1 LSNNDDRR
9 FLTHSGSTGQAIA
22 TFDWSQHPIGE
33 LSSWTPAFRTSL
45 GMVLNSGFP
54 SYLMWGKEFFV
65 FYNDAYL
72 PILGNKVALGQGR
85 PLAELWSEI
94 ADAACEI
101 AERAFAGE
109 PQYFKDRPFIL
120 ERHGKPDEA
129 FFTFS
134 YSPIRDEA
142 GIVVGVLCTIVETTE
157 GVLSHELLK
166 ESQYR
171 LQISLDASGNIG
183 TWSYDPQTNTAVVD
197 SRFARLF
204 EVDAATAEGG
214 TQLERFTNMIHPD
227 DREAVIEGIAHA
239 IETEEK
245 YEAEYRIPQKSGE
258 MIWVAAIG
266 RIFKDSQTAQRRFAG
281 VAVDISARK
290 KIEKELFDAN
300 RRKDEFL
307 AMLAHE
313 LRNPLAPIRS
323 AADLLSIAKL
333 DEHQVKK
340 TSAIISRQVKHMTSL
355 IDDLLDVSR
364 VTRGL
369 VTLEKVE
376 LDIKR
381 IVADAVEQVRPL
393 MEARHHQFAVHMSPE
408 PTHVLGD
415 QKRLV
420 QVLANL
426 LNNAMKFTPEGGSVV
441 LRMEVN
447 PTHIYLTVEDNGIGM
462 SAETVDRAFDLFS
475 QAEPTSD
482 RTQGGLGIGLALVKT
497 LMELH
502 GGSVIASSAGVG
514 AGSQFKLCF
523 PRIDGMNG
531 QATKESVK
539 AVVPSSGL
547 RLLIVDDNEDAANV
561 LAMLLEAT
569 GHTVSVENDSK
580 KALERAR
587 IEVPDVCLLDIGL
600 PDMDGYEL
608 ARRLKAQPETTN
620 CRLIAITGYGQESDR
635 QNTAEA
641 GFDHHLVKP
650 IDAYQLTE
658 LLRGFV

>member
-1 LSNNDDRR
+1 
-9 FLTHSGSTGQAIA
+9 
-22 TFDWSQHPIGE
+22 
-33 LSSWTPAFRTSL
+33 
-45 GMVLNSGFP
+45 
-54 SYLMWGKEFFV
+54 
-65 FYNDAYL
+65 
-72 PILGNKVALGQGR
+72 
-85 PLAELWSEI
+85 
-94 ADAACEI
+94 
-101 AERAFAGE
+101 
-109 PQYFKDRPFIL
+109 
-120 ERHGKPDEA
+120 
-129 FFTFS
+129 
-134 YSPIRDEA
+134 
-142 GIVVGVLCTIVETTE
+142 
-157 GVLSHELLK
+157 
-166 ESQYR
+166 
-171 LQISLDASGNIG
+171 
-183 TWSYDPQTNTAVVD
+183 
-197 SRFARLF
+197 
-204 EVDAATAEGG
+204 
-214 TQLERFTNMIHPD
+214 
-227 DREAVIEGIAHA
+227 
-239 IETEEK
+239 
-245 YEAEYRIPQKSGE
+245 
-258 MIWVAAIG
+258 
-266 RIFKDSQTAQRRFAG
+266 
-281 VAVDISARK
+281 
-290 KIEKELFDAN
+290 
-300 RRKDEFL
+300 
-307 AMLAHE
+307 
-313 LRNPLAPIRS
+313 
-323 AADLLSIAKL
+323 
-333 DEHQVKK
+333 
-340 TSAIISRQVKHMTSL
+340 VKHMTSL

-441 LRMEVN
+441 LRMEVS

-523 PRIDGMNG
+523 PRTDGMNG
-531 QATKESVK
+531 IATKESVK
-539 AVVPSSGL
+539 AVVPSTGL

-569 GHTVSVENDSK
+569 GHTVSVENESK
-580 KALERAR
+580 RALERAR

-608 ARRLKAQPETTN
+608 ARRLKAQPETMN